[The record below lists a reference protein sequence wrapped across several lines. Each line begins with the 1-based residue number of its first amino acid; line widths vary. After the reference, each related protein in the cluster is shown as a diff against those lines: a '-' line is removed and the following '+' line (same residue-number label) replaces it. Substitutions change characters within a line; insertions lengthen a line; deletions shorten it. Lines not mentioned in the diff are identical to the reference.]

1 MDIIL
6 KDSDLNAMPTELRR
20 PLLAFLANRLQ
31 ENEMILI
38 AQETGKAIR
47 TGSILLRPKV
57 IPIEAACAVVFGLN
71 QNSIL
76 AFEAILSA
84 DPSKG
89 LSRKELGKILGSEKA
104 INGTIGSI
112 NRRFIHRFDDNVYD
126 LDAALK
132 EMPLITYKTN
142 YRIETGLA
150 EFNHMAFRIAVHL
163 RKMGLSLEAND
174 ITLIMP
180 DKKKLRLLSA
190 SYHLFLKGSGFT
202 NLYQYRP
209 ECPVSLEGQGA
220 HAIQSILLAEGLPV
234 VMCTGQ
240 PSTSIVCSEGANNI
254 YKIGA
259 RLFEPGTNF
268 AKCQVEETSSTQCLD
283 PAELEFVVENRMHP
297 IPLSKG
303 GEI

>member
-6 KDSDLNAMPTELRR
+6 KDSDLNAMPAELRR

-89 LSRKELGKILGSEKA
+89 LSRKELGKILGSERA

-112 NRRFIHRFDDNVYD
+112 NRRFIHRFDDTVYD

>member
-6 KDSDLNAMPTELRR
+6 KKSDLDAMPTELRR

-31 ENEMILI
+31 EDEKVEIEREL
-38 AQETGKAIR
+38 AQATKD
-47 TGSILLRPKV
+47 GSILVRPTV

-76 AFEAILSA
+76 ALEAILEA
-84 DPSKG
+84 PKEG
-89 LSRKELGKILGSEKA
+89 LSRKELGKILGSERA
-104 INGTIGSI
+104 INGTVGSI

-163 RKMGLSLEAND
+163 KKMGLSLEAKD

-190 SYHLFLKGSGFT
+190 SYHLFLKGSGST

-209 ECPVSLEGQGA
+209 ECPVSLEGQSA
-220 HAIQSILLAEGLPV
+220 HAIQSILLTEGIPV

-240 PSTSIVCSEGANNI
+240 PCASIVCSDGINSV
-254 YKIGA
+254 YKIGI
-259 RLFEPGTNF
+259 RLFEPGTNY
-268 AKCQVEETSSTQCLD
+268 AKCQVEESYSTQCLD
-283 PAELEFVVENRMHP
+283 PAEFEFVVENRMHP
-297 IPLSKG
+297 SPLSKG
-303 GEI
+303 GQA